1 MKCRII
7 NIYIYLKLGTINLLW
22 KKNLPNRTVRYLCKK
37 LEMWDIFTTF
47 SQKTFAYFGTLLI
60 LIE

>member
-37 LEMWDIFTTF
+37 LEM
-47 SQKTFAYFGTLLI
+47 
-60 LIE
+60 